1 MEKVVKKA
9 VKTAE
14 KPKISQ
20 KDVSERKKAY
30 DYVLA
35 TEFANKVKSKMKF
48 ALNVSGANGH
58 KISKNEEE
66 AIAYGFNYAISSCGN
81 AINEVLKEYEK
92 K

>member
-1 MEKVVKKA
+1 MEKVVKKTIK
-9 VKTAE
+9 VVE
-14 KPKISQ
+14 KPKASE
-20 KDVSERKKAY
+20 KDIARRKRAY

-35 TEFANKVKSKMKF
+35 TEFANKVKAKMRF